1 MKLVKIT
8 LSVALLGLL
17 SIASAEDVVITDTT
31 VSTAPTEETVSTD
44 TTVDIDAQIEAIQS
58 APEQERVEL
67 MNEFKQRLMQMNQEE
82 RMAAIQEMQS
92 KMQAEA
98 GTMNESGTRTAEMSR
113 NMMQTRDQE
122 HVQEMQLQTN
132 ENMNQVQNMIQQQAG
147 SQYMQTV
154 GTSEVTGTTSIPSM
168 NAGMMRRR

>member
-1 MKLVKIT
+1 MKLVNIT

-17 SIASAEDVVITDTT
+17 SIASAEDVVTTDTT

-44 TTVDIDAQIEAIQS
+44 TTTDTTVNIDAQIEAIQS
-58 APEQERVEL
+58 APEQDRVEL

-98 GTMNESGTRTAEMSR
+98 GTETASMAR
-113 NMMQTRDQE
+113 DMTQTRAQD

-132 ENMNQVQNMIQQQAG
+132 ENMSQVQNMIQQQAG

-154 GTSEVTGTTSIPSM
+154 ETSGITSTTNIPSM
-168 NAGMMRRR
+168 NAGMMRR